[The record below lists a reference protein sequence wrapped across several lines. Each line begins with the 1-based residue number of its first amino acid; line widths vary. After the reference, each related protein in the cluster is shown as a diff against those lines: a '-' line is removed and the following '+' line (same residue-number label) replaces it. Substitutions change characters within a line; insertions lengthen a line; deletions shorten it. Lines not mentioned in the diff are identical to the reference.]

1 MCRVYDFSPFYHGHT
16 YRICHLS
23 PGSQT
28 QLLYFHPIL
37 LLFTPQSPQ
46 CALVIRNSHHI
57 NYMHP
62 TLSYRIKPT
71 HLALAFRALSEKALL
86 SLSGPIIW
94 QCFHPIHFSPVML
107 PLFLSPPPPAPSLKS
122 VLIPETLHLLFLLP
136 GRKVLPQEFFEMAVF
151 CSNLT
156 FSVKHSL
163 NTHLK
168 GLSFICP
175 SKRT

>member
-107 PLFLSPPPPAPSLKS
+107 PLFLSPPRPFIEVCPHSRDF
-122 VLIPETLHLLFLLP
+122 TLVVSSAWKESSSSRIF
-136 GRKVLPQEFFEMAVF
+136 
-151 CSNLT
+151 
-156 FSVKHSL
+156 
-163 NTHLK
+163 
-168 GLSFICP
+168 
-175 SKRT
+175 